1 MAVRSSHPIADR
13 IVSSIGKAV
22 IGKAAA
28 VKVLLVAL
36 ICDGHVLLEDVPGVG
51 KTLLAKSL
59 ARSLRLEFKR
69 IQFTPDLLPADI
81 TGTQILDQK
90 SREFV
95 FRHGPLFTNVVLADE
110 INRATPR
117 TQSALLEAME
127 ERQVTADGIT
137 MPLPRPFLVL
147 ATQNP
152 VELEGTFPLPE
163 AQLDRFF
170 LRLQVGYPSANE
182 EEALLLRFADAD
194 PLEELDA
201 VIGVEDMHKLKLD
214 ASRVYVSDAVRSY
227 VVALAHAT
235 RGRSD
240 LLLGA
245 SPRATLALFRGARAM
260 ACLEGWPYVRPDD
273 VKAIAP
279 AILSHRI
286 VLSTEARLSGLD
298 APSLIAQILAS
309 VPVPAEDDVDGGS
322 LTVHPAP
329 G

>member
-1 MAVRSSHPIADR
+1 MAARSSNPIAGR
-13 IVSSIGKAV
+13 IISSIGKVV

-28 VKVLLVAL
+28 IELLLVAL

-59 ARSLRLEFKR
+59 ARSLRLGFKR

-95 FRHGPLFTNVVLADE
+95 FRYGPLFTNVVLADE

-127 ERQVTADGIT
+127 EGQVTADGVT

-170 LRLQVGYPSANE
+170 LRLQLGYPSADE
-182 EEALLLRFADAD
+182 EEAILLRVADTD

-201 VIGVEDMHKLKLD
+201 AIGVEELQKLKSD
-214 ASRVYVSDAVRSY
+214 AARVYVSDAVRAY
-227 VVALAHAT
+227 IVALVHAT

-240 LLLGA
+240 LVLGA
-245 SPRATLALFRGARAM
+245 SPRATLALFRGARAV
-260 ACLEGWPYVRPDD
+260 ACLQGWPYVRPDD
-273 VKAIAP
+273 VKSIAS
-279 AILSHRI
+279 AVLSHRI
-286 VLSTEARLSGLD
+286 ILSTEAQLSGHGCD
-298 APSLIAQILAS
+298 QF
-309 VPVPAEDDVDGGS
+309 
-322 LTVHPAP
+322 
-329 G
+329 

>member
-1 MAVRSSHPIADR
+1 MTARSSNPIAGR
-13 IVSSIGKAV
+13 IISSIGKVV

-28 VKVLLVAL
+28 IELLLVAL

-59 ARSLRLEFKR
+59 ARSLRLGFKR

-95 FRHGPLFTNVVLADE
+95 FRYGPLFTNVVLADE

-127 ERQVTADGIT
+127 EGQVTADGVT

-170 LRLQVGYPSANE
+170 LRLQLGYPSADE
-182 EEALLLRFADAD
+182 EEAILLRVADTNR
-194 PLEELDA
+194 LKELDA
-201 VIGVEDMHKLKLD
+201 AIGVEELQKLKSD
-214 ASRVYVSDAVRSY
+214 AARVYVSDAVRAY
-227 VVALAHAT
+227 IVALVHAT

-240 LLLGA
+240 LVLGA
-245 SPRATLALFRGARAM
+245 SPRATLALFRGARAV
-260 ACLEGWPYVRPDD
+260 ACLQGWPYVRPDD

-279 AILSHRI
+279 AVLSHRI
-286 VLSTEARLSGLD
+286 ILSTDARLSGLD
-298 APSLIAQILAS
+298 ATSLITQILAS
-309 VPVPAEDDVDGGS
+309 VPVPAEDDVDAGS
-322 LTVHPAP
+322 LAVRPAP

>member
-1 MAVRSSHPIADR
+1 MAARSSNPIAGR
-13 IVSSIGKAV
+13 IISSIGKVV

-28 VKVLLVAL
+28 IELLLVAL

-59 ARSLRLEFKR
+59 ARSLRLGFKR

-95 FRHGPLFTNVVLADE
+95 FRYGPLFTNVVLADE

-127 ERQVTADGIT
+127 EGQVTADGVT

-170 LRLQVGYPSANE
+170 LRLQLGYPSADE
-182 EEALLLRFADAD
+182 EEAILLRVADTD

-201 VIGVEDMHKLKLD
+201 AIGVEELQKLKSD
-214 ASRVYVSDAVRSY
+214 AARVYVSDAVRAY
-227 VVALAHAT
+227 IVALVHAT

-240 LLLGA
+240 LVLGA
-245 SPRATLALFRGARAM
+245 SPRATLALFRGARAV
-260 ACLEGWPYVRPDD
+260 ACLQGWPYVRPDD

-279 AILSHRI
+279 AVLSHRI
-286 VLSTEARLSGLD
+286 ILSTEARLSGLD
-298 APSLIAQILAS
+298 ATSLITQILAS
-309 VPVPAEDDVDGGS
+309 VPVPAEDDVDAGS
-322 LTVHPAP
+322 LAVHPAP